1 MKLSWSYRL
10 ESAGFVVAPG
20 SLGVKP
26 PGFAVE
32 NARNRSP
39 EKCEPLA
46 PVLARPEATRR
57 AKALHWLGNSGAS
70 VATTAM
76 TEPAP
81 AGGWLGPTGAWL
93 AVSRIGLSAANSS
106 P

>member
-1 MKLSWSYRL
+1 MKASRSYRVAW
-10 ESAGFVVAPG
+10 AGAVLGAG

-26 PGFAVE
+26 PGLAVE

-46 PVLARPEATRR
+46 PVLARPEVTRR
-57 AKALHWLGNSGAS
+57 ASALHWLGNSGAS

-81 AGGWLGPTGAWL
+81 AGAWL
-93 AVSRIGLSAANSS
+93 KVSLIGLSAANSS
-106 P
+106 PR